1 MKRLILLVSMALVSM
16 ALASTARA
24 SGSDDALHDEQL
36 RVTRQFCA
44 DAKTTLDYN
53 ACSGEELAR
62 AQADLKATFEA
73 AQAKW
78 RDSPE
83 TVTALGHSQAVW
95 ATSLAADVA
104 ARFAEVDAERA
115 RGERVGT
122 AHVSAYN
129 GHEAQ
134 LTRARTVQLCEFL
147 RGAAYGERD
156 AAPCDQLV
164 ERALD
169 GQKK

>member
-1 MKRLILLVSMALVSM
+1 MKRLILLVSM

-24 SGSDDALHDEQL
+24 SGGDDALHDEHM
-36 RVTRQFCA
+36 RVSRQFCA

-83 TVTALGHSQAVW
+83 TVTALGRSQAVW
-95 ATSLAADVA
+95 ETSLAADVA
-104 ARFAEVDAERA
+104 ARFAEADAARA
-115 RGERVGT
+115 RGDGVGT
-122 AHVSAYN
+122 AYVSAYN
-129 GHEAQ
+129 WYEAQ
-134 LTRARTVQLCEFL
+134 LTRARAVQLCEFL

-156 AAPCDQLV
+156 TAPCDQLV
-164 ERALD
+164 KQVLNE
-169 GQKK
+169 QKK

>member
-1 MKRLILLVSMALVSM
+1 MKRLILLVSM

-24 SGSDDALHDEQL
+24 SGGDDALHDEHM
-36 RVTRQFCA
+36 RVSRQFCA

-78 RDSPE
+78 RDRPE

-104 ARFAEVDAERA
+104 ARFAEADAARA
-115 RGERVGT
+115 RGDGVGT
-122 AHVSAYN
+122 AYVSAYN
-129 GHEAQ
+129 WYEAQ
-134 LTRARTVQLCEFL
+134 LTRARAVQLCEFL

>member
-104 ARFAEVDAERA
+104 ARFAEADAARA
-115 RGERVGT
+115 RGDGVGT
-122 AHVSAYN
+122 AYVSAYN
-129 GHEAQ
+129 WYEAQ
-134 LTRARTVQLCEFL
+134 LTRARAVQLCEFL

-156 AAPCDQLV
+156 TAPCDQLV
-164 ERALD
+164 KQVLNE
-169 GQKK
+169 QKK